1 MYLIYIQVEMEQMQ
15 EKVEKSQGEIYRLRA
30 KLENTQAENENIQE
44 EFDKLQQAL
53 SRSYAERDKYASSED
68 KLREELERV
77 QVSGVQ
83 WGTVESLNM
92 MISKMRVKETFPA
105 NAGDTSSVKQ

>member
-83 WGTVESLNM
+83 WTEESLNM